1 MYNPDK
7 TYLRKNHNIEHFYP
21 QTPDKSMKPD
31 PEALKV
37 VDNIGNLLVL
47 SLFVNSQLGNQS
59 PEQKMS
65 LLENQLSQNI
75 QNMRYVQNFI
85 QEYGEESKN
94 WNKDTI
100 ERRAEAIAKEAYIKV
115 WNF

>member
-1 MYNPDK
+1 
-7 TYLRKNHNIEHFYP
+7 
-21 QTPDKSMKPD
+21 MKPD

-85 QEYGEESKN
+85 QEYREESKN

-100 ERRAEAIAKEAYIKV
+100 ERRAEAIAKEAYLKV